1 MLLKA
6 KLDIMNFKML
16 FTILGMG
23 VFFILGIKI
32 LLDFLYVRGVLVM
45 VCSGILSLLLFQKIT
60 IGAWV
65 QVAIVIAVAVTIIT
79 EIAKI

>member
-1 MLLKA
+1 
-6 KLDIMNFKML
+6 MNFNRL
-16 FTILGMG
+16 FTISYKAICILGMG